1 MIVLFIIVANAVA
14 VQCIGYDCFLFRKE
28 ALLLIP
34 LELVFEF
41 RGFIKIYKR
50 KDKEKW
56 NLLLDLC
63 FAQFVR
69 GLRISRKMVIRFGIA
84 QLAGTLVKGDKLW
97 HSQVCF

>member
-50 KDKEKW
+50 KDKEK
-56 NLLLDLC
+56 
-63 FAQFVR
+63 
-69 GLRISRKMVIRFGIA
+69 
-84 QLAGTLVKGDKLW
+84 
-97 HSQVCF
+97 